1 MSDAPDRTIAERKEL
16 KAALREKGLSVR
28 QADALL
34 RGGYKLLVGETEA
47 ENQELR
53 ERLAELTQKL
63 S

>member
-1 MSDAPDRTIAERKEL
+1 MREITERKEL
-16 KAALREKGLSVR
+16 KAALQEKGLSAR

-34 RGGYKLLVGETEA
+34 RGGYKVLVGETEA

-53 ERLAELTQKL
+53 ERLAELWQKV

>member
-1 MSDAPDRTIAERKEL
+1 MREITERKVL
-16 KAALREKGLSVR
+16 KQALQEKGLSAR

-34 RGGYKLLVGETEA
+34 RGGYKVLVGETEA

-53 ERLAELTQKL
+53 ERLAELWQKV